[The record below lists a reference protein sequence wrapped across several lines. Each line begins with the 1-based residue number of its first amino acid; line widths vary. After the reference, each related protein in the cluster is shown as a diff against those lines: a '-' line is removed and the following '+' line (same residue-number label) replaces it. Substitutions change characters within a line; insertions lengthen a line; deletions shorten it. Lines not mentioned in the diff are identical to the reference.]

1 MAYLKKEVQDEADMQ
16 PKKIQVALTSCN
28 VPALERACAELI
40 KSARDNDVKVKGPIR
55 FPTKILR
62 ITCRKTPCG
71 EGSKTWDRYEMR
83 IHKRTVRMMTS
94 LEKLKE
100 LTKLPI
106 EPVVKKLQFGL
117 LCLPIEL
124 TTMTTFVLRRRREQ
138 PNASLAMQNDF
149 RLRWSTHG
157 MSEEQQSVH
166 HAMATLRFEGK
177 SLLEV
182 ELLSDSGNDCTS
194 VAERRRIHRASL
206 PYRQAHASRERLRVE
221 SFNRAFQELR
231 TLLPVLPPDK
241 KMTKVQILRLAA
253 SYITYLNCLLNYD
266 RY

>member
-1 MAYLKKEVQDEADMQ
+1 MAYFKKEVHEEADIQ

-106 EPVVKKLQFGL
+106 EPVVS
-117 LCLPIEL
+117 IYV
-124 TTMTTFVLRRRREQ
+124 T
-138 PNASLAMQNDF
+138 
-149 RLRWSTHG
+149 
-157 MSEEQQSVH
+157 
-166 HAMATLRFEGK
+166 
-177 SLLEV
+177 
-182 ELLSDSGNDCTS
+182 
-194 VAERRRIHRASL
+194 VA
-206 PYRQAHASRERLRVE
+206 
-221 SFNRAFQELR
+221 
-231 TLLPVLPPDK
+231 
-241 KMTKVQILRLAA
+241 
-253 SYITYLNCLLNYD
+253 
-266 RY
+266 